1 MLGRRLGLAALL
13 GAALGPLVLQP
24 RAAQAVEAPKEFR
37 VGYQKGAPILVV
49 AKQREV
55 FEKRLKTLGVEN
67 VKWVQFQ
74 FGPPLLEALGAGA
87 VDIGFV
93 GDTPPIFSQA
103 AKANLVYVARSPA
116 NVSAVVVPK
125 DSPIKSVA
133 ELKGKRVAIAK
144 GSSSHNLTIRALK
157 KYGLKFEDIE
167 PVYLPPADAV
177 AAFATGKVDAW
188 TVWDPYLAIAEGRH
202 NARALATTA
211 EPELASND
219 FYLANRTFAERYPE
233 VLKASLEEIADVSKW
248 AAANVDQLAKISS
261 EVTGV
266 DLASY
271 TVSYNRYA
279 IELHPIT
286 DDVVAKQQEV
296 ADAFF
301 GLKLI
306 PEKITVSD
314 YVWTAPTN

>member
-1 MLGRRLGLAALL
+1 MFSRRGVLASLFATGLIAT
-13 GAALGPLVLQP
+13 GLQP
-24 RAAQAVEAPKEFR
+24 AAAADVPKEFR
-37 VGYQKGAPILVV
+37 VGYQKGAAILVV

-55 FEKRLKTLGVEN
+55 FEKRLKELGVEN

-74 FGPPLLEALGAGA
+74 FGPPLLEALGTGA

-103 AKANLVYVARSPA
+103 AKANLVYVGRSPA
-116 NVSAVVVPK
+116 NTSAVVVPK

-133 ELKGKRVAIAK
+133 ELKGKKVAIAK

-167 PVYLPPADAV
+167 PVYLPPSDAV
-177 AAFATGKVDAW
+177 AAFTTGKVDAW

-202 NARALATTA
+202 GARIIASTA
-211 EPELASND
+211 EKELSSND
-219 FYLANRTFAERYPE
+219 FYLANRTFAEKYPQ
-233 VLKASLEEIADVSKW
+233 VLKAALQEIGEVSKW

-266 DLASY
+266 DLDSY
-271 TVSYNRYA
+271 TVAFKRYA

-296 ADAFF
+296 ADSFTE
-301 GLKLI
+301 LKLI
-306 PEKITVSD
+306 PGKITVSD
-314 YVWTAPTN
+314 YVWVAPTN

>member
-1 MLGRRLGLAALL
+1 MLSRRGVLATLLATGLVTAALQPAT
-13 GAALGPLVLQP
+13 AADV
-24 RAAQAVEAPKEFR
+24 PKEFR
-37 VGYQKGAPILVV
+37 VGYQKGAAILVV

-55 FEKRLKTLGVEN
+55 FEKRLKALGVEE

-74 FGPPLLEALGAGA
+74 FGPPLLEALGVGA

-116 NVSAVVVPK
+116 NTSAVVVPK

-133 ELKGKRVAIAK
+133 ELKGKKVAIAK

-177 AAFATGKVDAW
+177 AAFTTGKVDAW

-202 NARALATTA
+202 GARIIASTA
-211 EPELASND
+211 EPELSSND
-219 FYLANRTFAERYPE
+219 FYLANRTFAEKYPQ
-233 VLKASLEEIADVSKW
+233 VLKAALEEVRDVSKW
-248 AAANVDQLAKISS
+248 AAANTDQLAKISS

-266 DLASY
+266 DLESY
-271 TVSYNRYA
+271 TVAFKRYG

-296 ADAFF
+296 ADSFTE
-301 GLKLI
+301 LKLI
-306 PEKITVSD
+306 PGKINVSD
-314 YVWTAPTN
+314 YVWVAPTN